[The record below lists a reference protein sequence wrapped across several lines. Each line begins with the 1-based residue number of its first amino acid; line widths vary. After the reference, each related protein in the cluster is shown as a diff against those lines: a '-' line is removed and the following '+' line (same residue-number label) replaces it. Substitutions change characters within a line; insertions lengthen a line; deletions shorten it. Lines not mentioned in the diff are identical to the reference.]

1 VRTPPTRL
9 IQIAP
14 SILSANFAALGK
26 EVAAVARGGADLI
39 HVDVMDGHF
48 VPNLTMGAIVVD
60 ALKRASSPPLD
71 VHLMIEAPDR
81 FIASFARAGAAMIS
95 VHMEATPH
103 LHRALDL
110 IKQLK
115 VKAGVVLNPA
125 TPASAL
131 EEIAADVDFV
141 VVMSVN
147 PGLSGQ
153 PFIHASLAKIARV
166 RAVLDAAGNTAPIEI
181 DGGVDATNVEAAV
194 RAGASIIVA
203 GSAIFGQDNPE
214 AATRDLRR
222 RARRAAAGAPA

>member
-1 VRTPPTRL
+1 MSTPPRRP

-14 SILSANFAALGK
+14 SILSANFAALAK
-26 EVAAVARGGADLI
+26 DVAAVARGGADLI
-39 HVDVMDGHF
+39 HVDVMDGRF
-48 VPNLTMGAIVVD
+48 VPSITMGPIVVS
-60 ALKRASSPPLD
+60 ALKRVPSPPLD

-81 FIASFARAGAAMIS
+81 HIEAFATAGAAMIS
-95 VHMEATPH
+95 VHVEATPH
-103 LHRALDL
+103 LHRTLDL
-110 IKQLK
+110 IKK
-115 VKAGVVLNPA
+115 HGVMAGAVLNPA

-131 EEIAADVDFV
+131 EDIAADLDFV

-153 PFIHASLAKIARV
+153 KFIPGSLAKIARV

-181 DGGVDATNVEAAV
+181 DGGVDGTNIDAVV

-203 GSAIFGQDNPE
+203 GSAIFSQPSPE